1 MRVDHKLLLRLF
13 LIDFCLFYSQFGKS
27 IEISFNLRLLLR
39 LSAQILAYSWYM
51 INTFLKSFS
60 QIQNTIRQSEDI

>member
-27 IEISFNLRLLLR
+27 IEISFNL
-39 LSAQILAYSWYM
+39 SAKNEVMSIVRFA
-51 INTFLKSFS
+51 
-60 QIQNTIRQSEDI
+60 QSLNFEDIKKSV